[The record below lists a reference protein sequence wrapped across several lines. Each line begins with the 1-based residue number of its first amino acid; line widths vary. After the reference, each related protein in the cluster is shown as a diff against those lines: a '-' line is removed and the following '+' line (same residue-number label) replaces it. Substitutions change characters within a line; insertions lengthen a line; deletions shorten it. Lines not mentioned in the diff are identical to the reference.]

1 MKVRQTNFLFG
12 TICGL
17 RKWVFSKSFKSNKDI
32 FYTDRKKSQ
41 IRDTVIFEADKSKKW
56 IVRMKFDVVFV
67 ADGKLKLILKK
78 KNQISYK
85 NTWE

>member
-1 MKVRQTNFLFG
+1 VVYTNEYLA
-12 TICGL
+12 
-17 RKWVFSKSFKSNKDI
+17 KSFKFNRDI

-41 IRDTVIFEADKSKKW
+41 IRDTVIFEADKSKKR

-67 ADGKLKLILKK
+67 VDGKLKLILKK

-85 NTWE
+85 NT